1 MRTHALAAGLPEI
14 HIFGDGSFQQLLGTG
29 TWAFSVPAFALQQA
43 GLEAGP
49 SVEHFEIRAALSAI
63 HTVLKLDQTRRPL
76 RVFTDSEIAL
86 NFLQHAAK
94 RDLLP
99 PRKSF
104 HRVRVLYDLAVALAA
119 QRRVVPVKVR
129 PKRAEHV
136 DCHRRAAKR
145 MRDELASDAALAWKL
160 AFRREEDRREA
171 LVEERA
177 ALHLRLE
184 ALEEEALLIATRMHA
199 LQQVR
204 PESIPAQ
211 QEHKDASGF

>member
-1 MRTHALAAGLPEI
+1 LLLRTHTLAAGLPEI

-29 TWAFSVPAFALQQA
+29 TWAFSVPAFALQQV

-63 HTVLKLDQTRRPL
+63 HTVLELDQTRRPL

-136 DCHRRAAKR
+136 DATAAQPKGCATNSRQTRRSRGSWLFEEKKTAG
-145 MRDELASDAALAWKL
+145 
-160 AFRREEDRREA
+160 RRSSKSA
-171 LVEERA
+171 P
-177 ALHLRLE
+177 HC
-184 ALEEEALLIATRMHA
+184 I
-199 LQQVR
+199 
-204 PESIPAQ
+204 
-211 QEHKDASGF
+211 